1 MRPNRVVPALLALVL
16 AAAGACRGATAP
28 DPLTGTWLA
37 STFQVTPAGQGQK
50 NVLLAGGSLGVNIV
64 PIDSTFLTTGTVI
77 IPPGVTGATPF
88 AASLD
93 GTAVEFGSTVRFAT
107 TADSFVQDL
116 AFTLVENRLE
126 AVNQVVAGTSYNII
140 LTRQ

>member
-1 MRPNRVVPALLALVL
+1 MRPNRLVPALLVL
-16 AAAGACRGATAP
+16 GLAVGACRGSTDP
-28 DPLTGTWLA
+28 HPLTGTWLA
-37 STFQVTPAGQGQK
+37 TTFLVTPAGQGQK
-50 NVLLAGGSLGVNIV
+50 NVLTAGGTLGVNIV

-77 IPPGVTGATPF
+77 LPASVTGATPLT
-88 AASLD
+88 ASLA

-107 TADSFVQDL
+107 TTDSFVKDL

-126 AVNQVVAGTSYNII
+126 AVDQVVAGTNYNIV